1 MNSVVRVITNVL
13 DLLTITLVDSCWIPR
28 APYGVHARAGTGTR
42 GGETYGDGGAI
53 LARAASENF
62 VNCSARAEHGY

>member
-1 MNSVVRVITNVL
+1 
-13 DLLTITLVDSCWIPR
+13 LTADGFLAPR
-28 APYGVHARAGTGTR
+28 MACMQEPEPEPR